1 MYHKSVGYII
11 LIEQELLAETLVK
24 LYVCFF
30 RFVLIRE
37 KMTQVQTV
45 VLLKY
50 CRCSFSRGIIQ
61 SGLISLIFHPASY
74 LKVVKYPFR
83 VHAKTRHR
91 AA

>member
-1 MYHKSVGYII
+1 
-11 LIEQELLAETLVK
+11 
-24 LYVCFF
+24 
-30 RFVLIRE
+30 
-37 KMTQVQTV
+37 MTQVQTV